1 MKDMINAIGVVTMG
15 GGFIYACIKPSLV
28 FIPII
33 GIVLCFLSGAV
44 R

>member
-1 MKDMINAIGVVTMG
+1 MKDMISAVGVVTMG
-15 GGFIYACIKPSLV
+15 GGFIYACIRPSLV

-33 GIVLCFLSGAV
+33 GIVLCFLGGAA